1 MNFSIS
7 VSGLQVAQQ
16 GMALVST
23 NMANVS
29 TAGYHRQ
36 ELVLEPAETD
46 QAGGVPDA
54 GAKVAQYRRCADT
67 LLDQEILR
75 QQPQL
80 GQTTEELQTLQTLE
94 SSFGSLDSNA
104 LTTAINTFFGSL
116 GQLAA
121 DPQSAPLREQAASA
135 ADSLASAFRQL
146 GGTVD
151 GLVQQTA
158 VAANT
163 LVGQVNDLAGRIA
176 TLNTEIQ
183 DLTLRG
189 ANANLLL
196 DQRDQAVTEL
206 SQLVNVEVVQR
217 ADSGGAVDVMAGG
230 IPLVMMNSA
239 AQLEAGMTT
248 GGKLGLRQVGSY
260 TFDTAVT
267 GGQIGGLVSLH
278 NDLLADAKADLDNL
292 ANTIATQVNRI
303 HAQGVGSSGS
313 MDDVTGSYFS
323 HPTAAI
329 NTWGQGVQAGTIR
342 VRLTAPDGTTS
353 NYSVAVNPATDTLAT
368 VTTALSGL
376 DPTHLSAA
384 VVSGRLH
391 LQGLAG
397 WKFDFLPVSSV
408 ATGGGW
414 TGTAPIAAE
423 GVFQGPANDTLT
435 CTVRGSGR
443 VGVDAGL
450 TVEVRNLA
458 GQLVTT
464 MPVGKGYV
472 ADTPTDL
479 HDGLTLALGA
489 GDVHDGQTFTIDA
502 VADSDTSGFL
512 AAAGIGTLFEGRGAS
527 NLTVR
532 QEILDDP
539 SLLATAAGSDMSDNG
554 AVQRMA
560 ALGTKTQASLNG
572 ADPTDAFSVLVTKV
586 GQQVSLRQSKQDA
599 QQKVLEM
606 LANQRSNV
614 SGVDINDEAAKL
626 LVFQQM
632 FQGMAKT
639 LSIQQK
645 TMDALFAIIT

>member
-16 GMALVST
+16 AMELVST

-36 ELVLEPAETD
+36 ELVMEPAETD

-94 SSFGSLDSNA
+94 SSFGSLDSNG

-116 GQLAA
+116 GQLQA
-121 DPQSAPLREQAASA
+121 DPQSAPLREQAATA
-135 ADSLASAFRQL
+135 ADGLAGAFRQL
-146 GGTVD
+146 GSTVD
-151 GLVQQTA
+151 GLVQQTT
-158 VAANT
+158 VTANT
-163 LVGQVNDLAGRIA
+163 LVGQVNDLAGQIA
-176 TLNTEIQ
+176 NLNGQIQ

-196 DQRDQAVTEL
+196 DQRDQAVTDL

-217 ADSGGAVDVMAGG
+217 PDSGGAVDVLAGG
-230 IPLVMMNSA
+230 IPLVMMSSVTKL
-239 AQLEAGMTT
+239 QAGTT
-248 GGKLGLRQVGSY
+248 NDGKLGIGQAGTNS
-260 TFDTAVT
+260 FDTSIG
-267 GGQIGGLVSLH
+267 GGQIGGLLSLH
-278 NDLLADAKADLDNL
+278 NDLLASAKSDLDNL
-292 ANTIATQVNRI
+292 ANTIASQVNHI
-303 HAQGVGSSGS
+303 HSQGVGSSGS
-313 MDDVTGSYFS
+313 MDDLTGSYFTY
-323 HPTAAI
+323 PNDAI
-329 NTWGQGVQAGTIR
+329 STWGQGVQAGTIR

-353 NYSVAVNPATDTLAT
+353 NYNVAVDPATDTLAT
-368 VTTALSGL
+368 VATKLNGV

-384 VVSGRLH
+384 VVDGRLH
-391 LQGLAG
+391 LQGLSG

-414 TGTAPIAAE
+414 TGTAPIAAA
-423 GVFQGPANDTLT
+423 GQFQGPGNDTLT
-435 CTVRGSGR
+435 CTVHGSGR
-443 VGVDAGL
+443 VGVDSGL
-450 TVEVRNLA
+450 TVEVRNAA
-458 GQLVTT
+458 GELVSTV
-464 MPVGKGYV
+464 PIGNGYV
-472 ADTPTDL
+472 ADTAVDL

-489 GDVHDGQTFTIDA
+489 GDVHDGQTFSIDA
-502 VADSDTSGFL
+502 VSDSDTSGFL
-512 AAAGIGTLFEGRGAS
+512 AAAGVGTLFEGTGAS

-539 SLLATAAGSDMSDNG
+539 SLLATASGSDMTDNG

-560 ALGTKTQASLNG
+560 ALGSQAQASLGG
-572 ADPTDAFSVLVTKV
+572 ADPTDAFGVLVTKV
-586 GQQVSLRQSKQDA
+586 GQQVSTRQAQQDSQQQVLQMLKNQQDA
-599 QQKVLEM
+599 
-606 LANQRSNV
+606 V

-639 LSIQQK
+639 LNIQQK
-645 TMDALFAIIT
+645 AMDDLFAVIT